1 VQFWSVSGVWVG
13 LWGVWHI
20 LVVIRALVA
29 NGSVSRTGQAFGSGW
44 SVAWGIGV
52 QSHLYSVQVQAGL
65 SFSVP
70 LQSQKG
76 ESTPGQSMPPRPG
89 ASSSLC
95 SFGACSGPGCG
106 LIYPSSYSGISV
118 GERYV
123 SRTGQASVWL
133 VYWSVA
139 WGIGVQSHLYNAQVQ
154 AVGPSLLLLYLV
166 GSLGAGV

>member
-1 VQFWSVSGVWVG
+1 
-13 LWGVWHI
+13 
-20 LVVIRALVA
+20 
-29 NGSVSRTGQAFGSGW
+29 
-44 SVAWGIGV
+44 
-52 QSHLYSVQVQAGL
+52 
-65 SFSVP
+65 
-70 LQSQKG
+70 
-76 ESTPGQSMPPRPG
+76 MPPRPG